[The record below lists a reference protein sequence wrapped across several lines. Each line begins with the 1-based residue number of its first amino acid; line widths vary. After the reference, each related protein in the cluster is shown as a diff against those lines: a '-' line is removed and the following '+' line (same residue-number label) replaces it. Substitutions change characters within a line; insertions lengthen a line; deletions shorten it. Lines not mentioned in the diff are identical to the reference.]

1 MHRDGEALT
10 TNHIQGDTRGPTVQA
25 SVINGGVHIHTPPV
39 PAEPAPAVETWDRAP
54 VLPHTIRSLLHTQI
68 QAAEDLP
75 HRLPGARRPSLAA
88 VYVRQDLGGST
99 DEPRSEPPQPILDGH
114 GQLVEAPAPPVARVA
129 VRPPARAVREALDTD
144 RHLVV
149 VGGAGQGKSTLSLRL
164 AADIASRWFAEGDE
178 PLTEPVVPLRVT
190 ARELAARRGVPFPEA
205 LADSARADYG
215 SLLHSPL
222 TADLLRD
229 RVAGC
234 RWLLLIDG
242 LDEVAD
248 ADDRDRLVKAL
259 ARCAAD
265 SPYRVVLMT
274 RPVDGGALA
283 PLHRVGAVRYE
294 LQPFDEEALRRFAHN
309 WFTAEGP
316 DRADRFLRQIH
327 AAHLDEL
334 VRVPLLATIAAVVFD
349 QRGDRPLP
357 DNQYELYEAY
367 LAFLRSD
374 RAPSGPFEQYRTPL
388 LEHLGRVRLESDTS
402 LREAATTWTRAHL
415 MTTEPPRGWAEELT
429 AFLASVGP
437 LELRNDDL
445 RFLHHSFAEHL
456 AATAHARTLA
466 TAFAPEET
474 FVRLLHA
481 ARPRERGRFARA
493 VALHYCRLRPAEA
506 DPMLHWLHSGD
517 GEQHLLAARL
527 LAKRLPASPEVVQAF
542 LETARGWAMTNQYP
556 AAAILS
562 QVSRATGYPWLAEW
576 LVGLMRDGD
585 APWGSRAEA
594 ATTLA
599 ARLRGEEAP
608 EAVAFLIALVD
619 NESAAV
625 SVRLAAAEGLSET
638 GSNEREAA
646 ERGLR
651 SVLADPHASG
661 RDCRTAAVILSA
673 FGAETNRAAAAAL
686 TGLLDDAETPTA
698 VLVQAATGLIEI
710 GPDHHARAAEAF
722 RGVLH
727 DPVHSQTGRE
737 EAALGMAQ
745 LGPDLV
751 SEAVEAL
758 TKLVE
763 DTRRNIFERVNA
775 AEVLG
780 RLGFQHR
787 TTAGGLVLA
796 IMDEPGAT
804 LTHRRYCASRL
815 TEFGPAFRER
825 AEQELRSITKH
836 PGAAANDVMNAANAL
851 GKLGPEYFAEAASVL
866 WALLDELHPNNP
878 NQVNVLLSYLIR
890 LGEPHRAS
898 ALRRLQGIAA
908 DHGAIASDRRYA
920 VSELIRSGPRFHA
933 EARGHLLDIATTALD
948 AGVALEAWGELRQL
962 DITFHD
968 RALAALLAP
977 TGFLPDPITRF
988 PALSRFASSEVERV
1002 AIADVLL
1009 TVAADPTRHFRSR
1022 LAALSAVVSLG
1033 RAFHRTAVDRAC
1045 DLLRSVTVPQFDF
1058 PYLMTHFDDVGRGL
1072 RQRIA
1077 EVLYELLRPAVAGA
1091 GHTWK
1096 IVGALETLGYAH
1108 APAVREALT
1117 ALVNDGSADSSVRFD
1132 ATTMLTSLAPKAVS
1146 TLPIPEDDV
1155 PLTSWVNVVLRLTA
1169 LGADIVSGVRTLLTD
1184 RDTARH
1190 VRIAASVALLH
1201 LNPEGE
1207 HAALEELRRQTAD
1220 GHLGFSDRSTAFE
1233 HLAALRESERR
1244 NAVAFHRDVMN
1255 NEAENVHSR
1264 AWAAVTHVS
1273 LDRSTTSGAVGV
1285 LRRLRDDP
1293 HTTPYDR
1300 VVCALWLAQIS
1311 AYAGLEP
1318 HLIMAIARN
1327 PTNIAWRKL
1336 LLLNL
1341 PRGLRTE
1348 VERSLLDDHELSIVD
1363 RVPAKDYWD
1372 DLPLAAEAEAT
1383 IREVLAAPETSAR
1396 ERVNAAYALST
1407 LSTRLVPEVVQLLEE
1422 LADNSPAP
1430 SRARHALARLDQEH
1444 RCRITAEAEAIAMDA
1459 ARPIRERIA
1468 AMNLVLKITTT
1479 TPSTLVALLRDVLV
1493 DPNSSSRNEADA
1505 RYHLRRVDGL
1515 EPLRRLR
1522 DSASTPVA
1530 IRCRAA
1536 KLLVGFDFE
1545 DRAAAVRMLA
1555 TTVADHAVR
1564 PALRVYIAN
1573 DLASMGEAGGRKATA
1588 LAHEMAEDTTLPVSV
1603 RTSAAEILIDVAP
1616 AARRVALAVLEDLLS
1631 TPNPSLRRQVW
1642 QVLGTAKPTEA
1653 ALGLLA
1659 MARDRDLIPT
1669 VRVRCAETAVDLRR
1683 ESRDAAAV
1691 VAREVAFDNAVPRHI
1706 RRRAAR
1712 ALTRWSEVFRVEARH
1727 LLSTL

>member
-1 MHRDGEALT
+1 MHRDSEALT
-10 TNHIQGDTRGPTVQA
+10 TNLIRGDTRGPTVQA
-25 SVINGGVHIHTPPV
+25 SVINGDVHFHTPPT
-39 PAEPAPAVETWDRAP
+39 PPEPAPPVETWDRAP
-54 VLPHTIRSLLHTQI
+54 DLPDTVRSLLHAQV

-99 DEPRSEPPQPILDGH
+99 DEPRPEPPQPILDGH

-164 AADIASRWFAEGDE
+164 AADIASRWFAEGHE

-190 ARELAARRGVPFPEA
+190 ARELAARRDVPFPEA

-215 SLLHSPL
+215 SLLHAPL

-234 RWLLLIDG
+234 RWLLLVDG

-248 ADDRDRLVKAL
+248 AEDRDRLVKAL

-274 RPVDGGALA
+274 RPVEASALA

-294 LQPFDEEALRRFAHN
+294 LQPFDEQALRRFAHN

-402 LREAATTWTRAHL
+402 LREAATTWVRTHL
-415 MTTEPPRGWAEELT
+415 PTDLPEGWAEELT

-456 AATAHARTLA
+456 AATAHARNLP
-466 TAFAPEET
+466 TAFASEDA
-474 FVRLLHA
+474 FIRLLHA

-506 DPMLHWLHSGD
+506 DPMLRWLHSGD

-527 LAKRLPASPEVVQAF
+527 LAKRLPASPELVQAF
-542 LETARGWAMTNQYP
+542 LETARGWAMTDQYP

-585 APWGSRAEA
+585 APLGARTEA
-594 ATTLA
+594 ATALA
-599 ARLRGEEAP
+599 VRLRGEEAP

-619 NESAAV
+619 DESAAV

-638 GSNEREAA
+638 GSDEREAA

-673 FGAETNRAAAAAL
+673 FGAEANRDAAAAL
-686 TGLLDDAETPTA
+686 TALLDDTDTPTA
-698 VLVQAATGLIEI
+698 VLVEAATGLIEI
-710 GPDHHARAAEAF
+710 GPDHHTRAAEAF
-722 RGVLH
+722 RTVLH

-737 EAALGMAQ
+737 GAALGMAQ

-751 SEAVEAL
+751 TEAVEAL

-763 DTRRNIFERVNA
+763 DTRRFVFRRVNA

-787 TTAGGLVLA
+787 TTAGELVLA
-796 IMDEPGAT
+796 IMDEPGAAVT
-804 LTHRRYCASRL
+804 DRRYCAGRL
-815 TEFGPAFRER
+815 AEFGPAFRER
-825 AEQELRSITKH
+825 AENELRSITKH
-836 PGAAANDVMNAANAL
+836 PGASANDVMTAANAL

-866 WALLDELHPNNP
+866 WALLDELQPNDF
-878 NQVNVLLSYLIR
+878 NQVNVLGCLVD

-898 ALRRLQGIAA
+898 ALRQLQGIAA
-908 DHGAIASDRRYA
+908 DHGATASNRRYA
-920 VSELIRSGPRFHA
+920 INRLIRSGPRFHA
-933 EARGHLLDIATTALD
+933 EARDHLLDIATTALD
-948 AGVALEAWGELRQL
+948 ASVALEAWDKLRQL
-962 DITFHD
+962 DTTFHD

-988 PALSRFASSEVERV
+988 PDLSRFASSEVQRA

-1009 TVAADPTRHFRSR
+1009 AVAADPTRHFRAR
-1022 LAALSAVVSLG
+1022 LPALGAVVSLG
-1033 RAFHRTAVDRAC
+1033 REFHRAAVDRAR
-1045 DLLRSVTVPQFDF
+1045 DLLRSITVPQFDF
-1058 PYLMTHFDDVGRGL
+1058 PYLAGQFTDVGLGL
-1072 RQRIA
+1072 RTGIA
-1077 EVLYELLRPAVAGA
+1077 EELCELLPAPEAGA
-1091 GHTWK
+1091 GHTWR
-1096 IVGALETLGYAH
+1096 IVGALEVLGFAH
-1108 APAVREALT
+1108 LPAVREALVR
-1117 ALVNDGSADSSVRFD
+1117 LVDDESADSSARYS
-1132 ATTMLTSLAPKAVS
+1132 ATAMLASLDPTAVAAV
-1146 TLPIPEDDV
+1146 PDPQDDV
-1155 PLTSWVNVVLRLTA
+1155 PLEAWTNVVLRLAA
-1169 LGADIVSGVRTLLTD
+1169 LGSDVVPGVRALLAD
-1184 RDTARH
+1184 RDTARD
-1190 VRIAASVALLH
+1190 VRVAAAVALLR
-1201 LNPEGE
+1201 LNPGGE
-1207 HAALEELRRQTAD
+1207 RAALEELLRQTAD
-1220 GHLGFSDRSTAFE
+1220 VHLRRGDRGEVFLL
-1233 HLAALRESERR
+1233 LAELRESEQH
-1244 NAVAFHRDVMN
+1244 NAVAFYRSMVD
-1255 NEAENVHSR
+1255 NEAEDVRTR
-1264 AWAAVTHVS
+1264 AWAAADLVT
-1273 LDRSTTSGAVGV
+1273 LERCAAPAAIGV

-1293 HTTPYDR
+1293 HTTPVDR
-1300 VVCALWLAQIS
+1300 AACASWLGQLS
-1311 AYAGLEP
+1311 AHVEIEP
-1318 HLIMAIARN
+1318 QLVMAIARD
-1327 PTNIAWRKL
+1327 PAAGSKHSSL
-1336 LLLNL
+1336 LRQLS
-1341 PRGLRTE
+1341 RGLRTE
-1348 VERSLLDDHELSIVD
+1348 VERDVLDDRELSIED
-1363 RVPAKDYWD
+1363 RLPGRDYWD
-1372 DLPLAAEAEAT
+1372 DLPLAAEAEAVA
-1383 IREVLAAPETSAR
+1383 RDVLTAPETSAD
-1396 ERVNAAYALST
+1396 ERVNSARALTT
-1407 LSTRLVPEVVQLLEE
+1407 LSTRLVPEAVRLLEE
-1422 LADNSPAP
+1422 LADESSTSFWA
-1430 SRARHALARLDQEH
+1430 SHALARLGEEH
-1444 RCRITAEAEAIAMDA
+1444 RRRVVAGAEAVAVDA
-1459 ARPIRERIA
+1459 ARPLRERITA
-1468 AMNLVLKITTT
+1468 ADLILKIRTTM
-1479 TPSTLVALLRDVLV
+1479 PATLVGLLREILADPRASWRDRV
-1493 DPNSSSRNEADA
+1493 DAQYR
-1505 RYHLRRVDGL
+1505 LRREDGL
-1515 EPLRRLR
+1515 DPLRRLR
-1522 DSASTPVA
+1522 DSPATPA
-1530 IRCRAA
+1530 GFTRRAA
-1536 KLLVGFDFE
+1536 KLLVDFDFE
-1545 DRAAAVRMLA
+1545 DRAAAVRLLA
-1555 TTVADHAVR
+1555 EMAADRAGR
-1564 PALRVYIAN
+1564 PALRAYAAT
-1573 DLASMGEAGGRKATA
+1573 DLAVMGEAGKQKATD
-1588 LAHEMAEDTTLPVSV
+1588 LLREMTEDAELPVSARV
-1603 RTSAAEILIDVAP
+1603 SAARTLIAIAP
-1616 AARRVALAVLEDLLS
+1616 PARRGALAVLTDLLS
-1631 TPNPSLRRQVW
+1631 TPAPLLRRQVW
-1642 QVLGTAKPTEA
+1642 QVLGTVKPTEA

-1669 VRVRCAETAVDLRR
+1669 ARVRCAETAVSLRR
-1683 ESRDAAAV
+1683 ESRDAAAA

-1712 ALTRWSEVFRVEARH
+1712 ALARWSEVCRAEARH